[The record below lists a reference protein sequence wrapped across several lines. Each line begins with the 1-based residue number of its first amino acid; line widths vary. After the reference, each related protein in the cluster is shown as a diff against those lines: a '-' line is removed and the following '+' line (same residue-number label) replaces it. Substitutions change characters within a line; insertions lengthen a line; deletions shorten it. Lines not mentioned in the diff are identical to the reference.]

1 VVLHPKGADRGQYSP
16 STVTLPVV
24 RTAFAIV
31 ASLLVSACTASG
43 TPVTPV
49 TPKTPTW
56 TTFGE
61 LSQPR
66 AYATAVALA
75 SGEIL
80 VVGGLDRADSDVT
93 NSESELVNVKTG
105 AVSVL
110 HQQLEGRLH
119 QTMTRGLDRIVMAG
133 GVKFATTH
141 WDPVDSVDVFLP
153 AERKWITAAPL
164 IDPRSDHAATTLI
177 TGMVMVIGGN
187 QGPRLLQS
195 VEIYDVK
202 NDRWFRASPLPL
214 PRTEHS
220 AFTLPDGR
228 VLVAGGFGAS
238 GAATDTTY
246 IYNPPADEWTDGPRM
261 NLPRVQHAAVQLA
274 NGDILFIGGDG
285 AASGTSE
292 RYDFRLGIFVRSGT
306 LGDPRQAARAA
317 ALPDGRVVVVGGLP
331 PRDHEFA
338 PLRSAEIWDPRTEHW
353 SDLPPSPTPRAWPS
367 IVMVGGAVYQLSG
380 TGDAEASYR
389 TIERLAVD

>member
-1 VVLHPKGADRGQYSP
+1 MVLHTKGADREQYSP
-16 STVTLPVV
+16 STVTWSVV
-24 RTAFAIV
+24 RSTFAVVV
-31 ASLLVSACTASG
+31 ALVVSACTSTTA
-43 TPVTPV
+43 PV

-61 LSQPR
+61 LAQPR

-80 VVGGLDRADSDVT
+80 VVGGLDRADSNVT
-93 NSESELVNVKTG
+93 NSESELVNAKTG

-119 QTMTRGLDRIVMAG
+119 QTMTRALGDRVVVAG
-133 GVKFATTH
+133 GVKFVTTH
-141 WDPVDSVDVFLP
+141 WDPVDRVDVYLP
-153 AERKWITAAPL
+153 AEQKWITAAPL
-164 IDPRSDHAATTLI
+164 IDPRSDHAATALL

-195 VEIYDVK
+195 TEIYDVK
-202 NDRWFRASPLPL
+202 NDRWFRAAPLPL
-214 PRTEHS
+214 PRTELS

-228 VLVAGGFGAS
+228 VLVAGGFDAS
-238 GAATDTTY
+238 GTATDTTF
-246 IYNPPADEWTDGPRM
+246 IYNPPADEWTEGPHM
-261 NLPRVQHAAVQLA
+261 NLPRVQHAAVQLSS
-274 NGDILFIGGDG
+274 GDILFIGGDG
-285 AASGTSE
+285 PASGTSE
-292 RYDFRLGIFVRSGT
+292 RYDFKLGIFVRSGT

-331 PRDHEFA
+331 PRDDEFA
-338 PLRSAEIWDPRTEHW
+338 PLRSAEIWDPRTEQW

-389 TIERLAVD
+389 TIERLAID